1 MLAVTA
7 FAGIY
12 IYARNLADYDYIFPN
27 VYVAGVNVG
36 GMTRMQAI
44 SAVNEAVEETTS
56 DATLV
61 VQLPDRTI
69 SFTPEMTLAGLDVE
83 EAVEEAYQYGR
94 EGTVF
99 SIAKARREAESS
111 VHEIDITTELQLDT
125 EYIETLLQQ
134 TANAVEQEMIN
145 ASCSI
150 DVSSEQIVIVTG
162 TDGIS
167 LDTETLYD
175 LVVAAF
181 MDGDYSTLY
190 FDYDLEEAASID
202 LETLYAQVCT
212 EAVDAAYDPDTGTVT
227 QESAGQSFDLE
238 AAELALEQAGEGEE
252 IIIALEIIEPEITQ
266 EELEALLFRDVLS
279 SYSSPHTSNTNRTT
293 NLELACAAIDGTVLQ
308 PGETFSFNNTVGE
321 RTTERGYLPAS
332 IYVDGQTEDSAGGG
346 VCQVAS
352 TLYYCAL
359 YANLE
364 IVEREEHMYFVSYV
378 PGGLDATVY
387 WDTGLDFKFCNNTDY
402 PIRIEANVSGGYVNV
417 TFYGTNIDGTY
428 VIMTTEQL
436 SETEPGDPEEVV
448 DDTVPSGTVLQ
459 TSYVGSSW
467 ISYRH
472 VYDADG
478 NEISVTVED
487 ESTYSARPQKI
498 TIRSSEADD
507 EEDEESEDE
516 AEEETAE
523 AEEPEAS
530 GEPEDSPTEE
540 PEEAAP
546 SDDTAETPSEAAG
559 TPDLPA
565 ADTGS
570 ADDDTADDTADD
582 LTGSDTAQS
591 GTDTADSLLPNE

>member
-487 ESTYSARPQKI
+487 ESTYSARPQKV
-498 TIRSSEADD
+498 TIRSSEAGSDD
-507 EEDEESEDE
+507 ETEE
-516 AEEETAE
+516 EEETAE
-523 AEEPEAS
+523 EETEEVEEPEETS
-530 GEPEDSPTEE
+530 TPEESSPEE

-546 SDDTAETPSEAAG
+546 SDSADETPSEATG
-559 TPDLPA
+559 TPDLP
-565 ADTGS
+565 DTGS
-570 ADDDTADDTADD
+570 ADDTADNTADD

-591 GTDTADSLLPNE
+591 GTDTADNLLPNE